1 MMTSTHTVV
10 AFAPDAI
17 DPKDVTPATD
27 DDGTLRMIDGAPV
40 YLLRGVMVRDADGRT
55 IKSSTVRVRTAPTT
69 PIPPLTA
76 LRCVDCMLTPW
87 VRDGRV
93 ALSVLADHVE
103 IAAPNA
109 ARHQA
114 VDHE

>member
-1 MMTSTHTVV
+1 MRISTPTVV

-87 VRDGRV
+87 V
-93 ALSVLADHVE
+93 
-103 IAAPNA
+103 
-109 ARHQA
+109 
-114 VDHE
+114 